1 MCCLSECA
9 VLPLGS
15 IRAVSFFQ
23 ILFACAEALHAHG
36 YSSEASRLT
45 VELAQDLLAN
55 PPDLKVEPPPAKV
68 RETPHPS
75 LCVTPNPLPHP
86 PARVSSSLHQAH
98 FFASSLSPPNPS
110 HKHLCLFPALLEPSI
125 ALQMQEQIKKG
136 GGGGCCFSGIFLAC
150 LGAGAGISVSI
161 STRQVAAGK
170 LLLCLGLHV
179 AVYLLPCLCP
189 LS

>member
-1 MCCLSECA
+1 MPALS
-9 VLPLGS
+9 PLTS
-15 IRAVSFFQ
+15 SYFF
-23 ILFACAEALHAHG
+23 ILG
-36 YSSEASRLT
+36 
-45 VELAQDLLAN
+45 
-55 PPDLKVEPPPAKV
+55 
-68 RETPHPS
+68 PS
-75 LCVTPNPLPHP
+75 LPGSLAPAFISLCCPLKT
-86 PARVSSSLHQAH
+86 VLSTQSSQQYIYILSNCFISQFIFCLHQAH

-170 LLLCLGLHV
+170 LLL
-179 AVYLLPCLCP
+179 
-189 LS
+189 